1 MNWTDLTT
9 QQRIALR
16 WPCYFAVET
25 AHPRYVRMQ
34 ALGSLLLTV
43 NTGYE

>member
-1 MNWTDLTT
+1 MKWDDLTP
-9 QQRIALR
+9 QQRVALR

-25 AHPRYVRMQ
+25 AHPRYIRTTPFCT
-34 ALGSLLLTV
+34 LLVTV